1 MREKVNIIGRWV
13 AFPNARMSG
22 RVRKIVESGH
32 APNVY
37 ICEDVEMPEG
47 AHPTKRMAFNLKG
60 KKAFKTKELAE
71 KWCRDEE
78 ARAAARFKDWMRRQ
92 PLMEGQWIN
101 EGIAVN
107 YADIAKRMSQMGE
120 TVVKETTGRRSEAK
134 PQVIITGKPIGELA
148 ASEIC
153 KAFGMD
159 EVPSADAEFWAKH
172 DKARHKGHF
181 DPATMTC
188 KLREAYKNGARI
200 ADLHDS
206 MEDDM
211 LPSDPTVKLQATNSP
226 HVGINDLLRK
236 KFPTLSEKHTEEILK
251 LFTDKGHRR
260 IASRVSAEEFHNAL
274 TEAKASQPKENAWR
288 VDIHPVD
295 DYQKMKC
302 YKTVGGSTF
311 AINGTDIV
319 SVCKRVGD
327 KVSAR
332 QLIEEAVEAGGNKLD
347 SYDGNHGFYRYCGF
361 EPVSWTKFAAEYAPE
376 DALPEDVVFYKY
388 TGDGKKMPIDEA
400 TLELGKFKASR
411 APLEYDKAQAERDAE
426 L

>member
-1 MREKVNIIGRWV
+1 MHNTKQIIGRWV

-22 RVRKIVESGH
+22 KVRRIVQHGG

-37 ICEDVEMPEG
+37 VCEAIGIPEES
-47 AHPTKRMAFNLKG
+47 PCKRMAFNLKG
-60 KKAFKTKELAE
+60 KKAFKTRELAE
-71 KWCRDEE
+71 EWCQEE
-78 ARAAARFKDWMRRQ
+78 ESRAAERFQEWLRRHSIVK
-92 PLMEGQWIN
+92 GTWIN

-107 YADIAKRMSQMGE
+107 YADIERRMSQMRE
-120 TVVKETTGRRSEAK
+120 TVVKEDKRRQRGAMAN
-134 PQVIITGKPIGELA
+134 IIIVEKPIGELA
-148 ASEIC
+148 ANEIC

-159 EVPSADAEFWAKH
+159 EVSMADADFWAKH

-188 KLREAYKNGARI
+188 KLREAYQQGAS
-200 ADLHDS
+200 LSELKDS

-211 LPSDPTVKLQATNSP
+211 TPSDVSASPSGTNP
-226 HVGINDLLRK
+226 PAGYINGLLKK
-236 KFPTLSEKHTEEILK
+236 KFPTLSDKHTEEILK

-260 IASRVSAEEFHNAL
+260 IASMVSAEDFHNAL
-274 TEAKASQPKENAWR
+274 TEAKSSQPRENAWR

-295 DYQKMKC
+295 DYRKMKC
-302 YKTVGGSTF
+302 YKTEGGSTF
-311 AINGTDIV
+311 ALKGTDIV

-347 SYDGNHGFYRYCGF
+347 SYEGNHGFYRYCGF
-361 EPVSWTKFAAEYAPE
+361 EPVSWTEFAAEYAPD
-376 DALPEDVVFYKY
+376 DALPEDIIFYKY
-388 TGDGKKMPIDEA
+388 TGKGKKMPIEEA
-400 TLELGKFKASR
+400 RIDLEKFKTSMS
-411 APLEYDKAQAERDAE
+411 PKDYDLAQAARDSE